1 MEMGRKDLV
10 WSSAESMTKP
20 REWFDFRSSIALNL
34 LEAIGFHADF
44 YGDNV

>member
-20 REWFDFRSSIALNL
+20 REWFDFRSSTALNL